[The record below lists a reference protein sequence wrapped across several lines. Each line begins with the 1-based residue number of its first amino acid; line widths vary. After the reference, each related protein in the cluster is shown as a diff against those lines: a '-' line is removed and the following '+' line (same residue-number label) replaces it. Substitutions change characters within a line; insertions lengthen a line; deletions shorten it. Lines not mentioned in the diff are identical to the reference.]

1 MLCQDGARGGKG
13 SVELEEAFAPWDARP
28 SHPKPPQSLTPRQ
41 SSPLVLR
48 RWEAGRPQR
57 AQRTARQ
64 PTPQRAAAGV
74 GPVFSPSRSSVAFLG
89 ERRETTHETATDLRP
104 RFTAG
109 VRARKDFAAGDDLL
123 LGAEAEA
130 PAVRSEGPRDRRQFP
145 HGDGWRALQPVAK
158 RSPHPHPPHGLWA
171 PEDRARGR
179 LVARWVRGVRVR
191 PAGDGHARVREPEAV
206 RVDLFQILKGRKR
219 LRRADRVGLR

>member
-1 MLCQDGARGGKG
+1 MGG
-13 SVELEEAFAPWDARP
+13 APWDARP

-64 PTPQRAAAGV
+64 PTPQRAAAGSCW
-74 GPVFSPSRSSVAFLG
+74 PLFLSFISCQTRSAQKHTP
-89 ERRETTHETATDLRP
+89 RRNRHRSTATIHRGGP
-104 RFTAG
+104 
-109 VRARKDFAAGDDLL
+109 RARTSRRGDDLL
-123 LGAEAEA
+123 LGEEAEA

-158 RSPHPHPPHGLWA
+158 RSPHPHSPHGLWA

>member
-1 MLCQDGARGGKG
+1 MRARAWAGRLGTPGRFTLNRHKA
-13 SVELEEAFAPWDARP
+13 SHPVRVAPWCYGGGRRAAR
-28 SHPKPPQSLTPRQ
+28 SARS
-41 SSPLVLR
+41 
-48 RWEAGRPQR
+48 
-57 AQRTARQ
+57 AQRGSRRRSARL
-64 PTPQRAAAGV
+64 PAAAV
-74 GPVFSPSRSSVAFLG
+74 PFFLSRSSVAKLG
-89 ERRETTHETATDLRP
+89 AAAEHNKRNRHRSTATIHRGGP
-104 RFTAG
+104 
-109 VRARKDFAAGDDLL
+109 RARTSRRGDDLL

-130 PAVRSEGPRDRRQFP
+130 PAVRSEGPRDRCQFP

-171 PEDRARGR
+171 PEDRARGG

-206 RVDLFQILKGRKR
+206 RVDLFQILKGCKR